1 MRGRRTQKT
10 GGVFAGIRC
19 GFFGTEKNVDARPS
33 FAAVE
38 VVMSDR
44 LLWIF
49 TIKFIYDLP
58 CNIESFIAIQGGT
71 AFPLIH
77 DDL

>member
-1 MRGRRTQKT
+1 
-10 GGVFAGIRC
+10 
-19 GFFGTEKNVDARPS
+19 
-33 FAAVE
+33 
-38 VVMSDR
+38 MSDR

-58 CNIESFIAIQGGT
+58 CNIEAFFAIQGGT
-71 AFPLIH
+71 AFPLIY